1 MNFNCSSD
9 DDDDDNEKKKIND
22 DLVTEIS
29 VNHFPHISVLPA
41 EILAGTS
48 AGT

>member
-1 MNFNCSSD
+1 MNFNWSSD
-9 DDDDDNEKKKIND
+9 DDEDDNEKKKITD
-22 DLVTEIS
+22 DFVTEIN
-29 VNHFPHISVLPA
+29 VNHFLHISVLPA